1 MNDNQDCVAY
11 AGHLQAE
18 HRHLHHRLRDL
29 QVELNNVNVDRI
41 DGPMLQRM
49 IEGGQQLT
57 DELTSHF
64 AEEQAG
70 GCMDYAV
77 SRVPALGA
85 EVTSLEAEHPVLLRD
100 LNSMLTQLRNAR
112 AGELGFAEIKQQFD
126 AFVVRLL
133 SHEARESRV
142 VERGFNMPL
151 DE

>member
-18 HRHLHHRLRDL
+18 HRRLHHRLRDL
-29 QVELNNVNVDRI
+29 QAELNSVSVI
-41 DGPMLQRM
+41 KLDGPMLQRM
-49 IEGGQQLT
+49 IEVGQQLV

-64 AEEQAG
+64 AEEEEG

-77 SRVPALGA
+77 SRVPTLGP
-85 EVTSLEAEHPVLLRD
+85 EVTALEAEHPALLAE
-100 LNSMLTQLRNAR
+100 LNRMLTQLRNAR
-112 AGELGFAEIKQQFD
+112 AGQLSFAEIRQQFD
-126 AFVVRLL
+126 ALVVRLL
-133 SHEARESRV
+133 AHEARESRV